1 MSKNG
6 VQFYSY
12 LGKENRSLFLNET
25 FQGGESLFYHG
36 GVKITYKEES
46 DYKQEVH
53 ANVKGEDGET
63 YAVRLDLLNHLVK
76 KADCN
81 CLYARSGF
89 CKHIAAT
96 LIALGKEEEEQK
108 GDASFYRSLNL
119 LFSRNSDS
127 ISALLDKSFAL
138 LERKI
143 EANGMSEEA
152 IAEAVLFIYKNLR
165 TLIRFNVN
173 LVGKDA
179 LERISKLPLEES
191 ERKSL
196 YERLFSLFYEGAA
209 KSFFLTALNDEKY
222 TQIALNVFFS
232 ALAKKDYRFFSFY
245 FTKSEKTSFLSSL
258 SEADLKRLASL
269 PFSLLFSPIDLLKEM
284 ENRNN
289 PSLYSSFLSNRYE
302 NYDASFNLEL
312 GKRLKNSRN
321 PDYLSAYKNVLA
333 SRGLSLFEFVSFY
346 HTLEE
351 KERLI
356 FLPML
361 ETQAYYRG
369 FEGAYRF
376 LKTKDESLLKKF
388 TLKEW
393 AALASDI
400 SSSHLVYDSYLR
412 RKIET
417 ALASKSGAP
426 DLLLTLEII
435 MGNYPLSITRPYLDD
450 SRLVNLFKNSGT
462 FAHYLK
468 LLEKTGT
475 LEELNYLSYKE

>member
-6 VQFYSY
+6 VPFYSY

-53 ANVKGEDGET
+53 ANVKGEDGDT
-63 YAVRLDLLNHLVK
+63 YAVRLDLSNHLIK

-81 CLYARSGF
+81 CLYARSGL

-96 LIALGKEEEEQK
+96 LVALGKEEEEQK

-127 ISALLDKSFAL
+127 ISSLLDKSFAL
-138 LERKI
+138 ITRKI
-143 EANGMSEEA
+143 DASGMSEEA
-152 IAEAVLFIYKNLR
+152 ISEAVLFIYKNLR
-165 TLIRFNVN
+165 SLIRFNVN

-179 LERISKLPLEES
+179 LERISNLPLGES

-196 YERLFSLFYEGAA
+196 YERLFSLFYEDAA
-209 KSFFLTALNDEKY
+209 KSFFLTALDDEKFK
-222 TQIALNVFFS
+222 TIALNTFFS
-232 ALAKKDYRFFSFY
+232 ALAKKDYRYFSFY
-245 FTKSEKTSFLSSL
+245 FTKKEKASFLSSL
-258 SEADLKRLASL
+258 SEADLKRLATL
-269 PFSLLFSPIDLLKEM
+269 PFSLLFSPKDLLEEM
-284 ENRNN
+284 KRRNDS
-289 PSLYSSFLSNRYE
+289 SLYSSFLSNRYE
-302 NYDASFNLEL
+302 SYEASFNLEL
-312 GKRLKNSRN
+312 GKLLKDNRN
-321 PDYLSAYKNVLA
+321 QDYLSAYKNVLA
-333 SRGLSLFEFVSFY
+333 SRGLSLIEFVSFY

-376 LKTKDESLLKKF
+376 LKSKDESLLKKF

-426 DLLLTLEII
+426 DLLETMENI
-435 MGNYPLSITRPYLDD
+435 MGNYPLSITRSYLNDP
-450 SRLVNLFKNSGT
+450 RLINMFKSSGA

-475 LEELNYLSYKE
+475 LEELHYLGYKE